1 VRVLVTGA
9 ARAIGAATAQVLTER
24 GFEVIAT
31 ARRPELLA
39 DVPAALRL
47 PLDVTD
53 DESVRA
59 CMAEAGPVDVLVNN
73 AAISEQGPL
82 ERYPIDRFRAVL
94 ETNVVGALRMV
105 QAVVP
110 GMRDRGSGTIVNV
123 SSVNG
128 RVASPLGG
136 AYAASK
142 FALEAMSEALHFEL
156 GHFGI
161 RVVVVEPGFIAPGMK
176 PGAEWGMEA
185 PYDEL
190 LRQWSGADS
199 SLLDGQGRPGPE
211 IVGTA
216 IHEAVTT
223 DSPKLRWP
231 VGADAELVLGT
242 RAALDDAAFE
252 AAMRETLRLTW

>member
-1 VRVLVTGA
+1 MRVLVTGA
-9 ARAIGAATAQVLTER
+9 ARAIGAATAAVFAQQ
-24 GFEVIAT
+24 GWEVVAT

-39 DVPAALRL
+39 EVPATLRL

-73 AAISEQGPL
+73 AAIAEAGPM
-82 ERYPIDRFRAVL
+82 ERYPIDRFSAVL
-94 ETNVVGALRMV
+94 DTNVTGALRMV

-110 GMRDRGSGTIVNV
+110 AMRERGSGAIVNV

-142 FALEAMSEALHFEL
+142 FALEAVSEALHFEL

-176 PGAEWGMEA
+176 PSAEWGMEE

-190 LRQWSGADS
+190 QRQWTGTDS
-199 SLLDGQGRPGPE
+199 ALLGGEGRPGPE
-211 IVGTA
+211 LVGNT
-216 IHEAVTT
+216 IHRAVTT
-223 DSPKLRWP
+223 DTPRLRWP
-231 VGADAELVLGT
+231 VGPDAELVLGT
-242 RAALDDAAFE
+242 RASLDDAAFE
-252 AAMRETLRLTW
+252 AAMRQTLDLTW

>member
-9 ARAIGAATAQVLTER
+9 ARAIGAATAHVFSER
-24 GFEVIAT
+24 GWEVVAT

-39 DVPAALRL
+39 EVPATVRL

-53 DESVRA
+53 DGWVRA
-59 CMAEAGPVDVLVNN
+59 CLEEAGPIDVLVNN
-73 AAISEQGPL
+73 AAISEPGPL

-94 ETNVVGALRMV
+94 ETNTVGALRMV

-110 GMRDRGSGTIVNV
+110 GMRGRGGGAIVNV

-161 RVVVVEPGFIAPGMK
+161 RVVIVEPGFIAPGMK

-185 PYDEL
+185 SYDEL
-190 LRQWSGADS
+190 VRQWASVDS
-199 SLLDGQGRPGPE
+199 SLLGDEGRPGPE
-211 IVGTA
+211 IVGEA
-216 IHEAVTT
+216 IHRAVTT
-223 DSPKLRWP
+223 EDPRLRWP
-231 VGADAELVLGT
+231 VGADAELVLAT

-252 AAMRETLRLTW
+252 AAMRETLGLTW

>member
-1 VRVLVTGA
+1 MRVLVTGA
-9 ARAIGAATAQVLTER
+9 ARAIGAATAAAF
-24 GFEVIAT
+24 FESGWEVVAT

-39 DVPAALRL
+39 EVPATLRL

-53 DESVRA
+53 DASVQA
-59 CMAEAGPVDVLVNN
+59 CVEEAGPLDALVNN
-73 AAISEQGPL
+73 AAIAESGPL
-82 ERYPIDRFRAVL
+82 ERFPVDRFRAIL
-94 ETNVVGALRMV
+94 DTNVVGALRMV

-110 GMRDRGSGTIVNV
+110 GMRERGSGAIVNV

-136 AYAASK
+136 PYAASK
-142 FALEAMSEALHFEL
+142 FAMEAISEALHLEL

-176 PGAEWGMEA
+176 PGARWGMEA

-190 LRQWSGADS
+190 GRQWNGIDS
-199 SLLDGQGRPGPE
+199 SLLGGESRPGPE
-211 IVGTA
+211 LVGEAIVR
-216 IHEAVTT
+216 AVTT
-223 DSPKLRWP
+223 DAPQLRWP

-252 AAMRETLRLTW
+252 ETMRQTLDLTW